1 MRSTLGLGLVAFVA
15 FVGAA
20 TACGSDPGGG
30 GTFTEDGGADS
41 TTGDGACVGL
51 ACTNVEGGKPGCVG
65 LECQKPTGCAAG
77 TTTRLRGKVYDPAG
91 KTPLY
96 NALVYVPNG
105 ELTPLTTGVTGTC
118 DRCDANVSGKPIA
131 TALTD
136 ASGAFDLGDMP
147 AGADIPLVIQIGKWR
162 RKIVLPKVEACATT
176 ILTDPELTRLPKNRT
191 EGDIPKM
198 ALATGGADPLECL
211 LRKIG
216 IEDSEFGPQGS
227 DARIQ
232 LFEGGTYRVGNVAQ
246 PVTGKLRSGAALTKA
261 TELLASTSALA
272 AYDIVLLS
280 CEGTENEAEKPA
292 ASRQALYDY
301 AKTGGRVFASHYHHV
316 FFSGSPEASVR
327 GLGAWVNTATCG
339 EAGQPRCEPEPP
351 KTTTV
356 NGTVSTAFP
365 KAAAMKEWLG
375 KTASL
380 TAQGE
385 LPLQEMRHNI
395 DAVSPGALAWISAK
409 NPASTPADKTAVQ
422 YMSFNAPVGAS
433 DDKVCGRVVLSDLH
447 VGAGDTPGPDFPIGC
462 TTTDLTPQQKALVFM
477 LFDLSSCI
485 QRDDLPPA
493 VPR

>member
-1 MRSTLGLGLVAFVA
+1 LTL
-15 FVGAA
+15 
-20 TACGSDPGGG
+20 
-30 GTFTEDGGADS
+30 TE
-41 TTGDGACVGL
+41 
-51 ACTNVEGGKPGCVG
+51 
-65 LECQKPTGCAAG
+65 
-77 TTTRLRGKVYDPAG
+77 VYDPAG

-105 ELTPLTTGVTGTC
+105 ELAPLASGVTGTC

-131 TALTD
+131 TTLTD
-136 ASGAFDLGDMP
+136 ASGSFDLGDMP
-147 AGADIPLVIQIGKWR
+147 AGENIPLVIQIGKWR
-162 RKIVLPKVEACATT
+162 RKVVLPKIEACATT
-176 ILTDPELTRLPKNRT
+176 TLTDPELTRLPKNRA

-216 IEDSEFGPQGS
+216 IDESEFGPQGS
-227 DARIQ
+227 PARIQ
-232 LFEGGTYRVGNVAQ
+232 LFEGGTYRVANVPQ
-246 PVTGKLRSGAALTKA
+246 PVTSKLKSGAALTKA
-261 TELLASTSALA
+261 TELLSTAAALS

-280 CEGTENEAEKPA
+280 CEGSENEAEKPA

-301 AKTGGRVFASHYHHV
+301 AKQGGRVFASHYHHV
-316 FFSGSPEASVR
+316 FFSGSPDDAVR

-339 EAGQPRCEPEPP
+339 DPGQPRCEPEPP

-356 NGTVSTAFP
+356 NGAVSTAFP
-365 KAAAMKEWLG
+365 KAVAMKEWLG
-375 KTASL
+375 KTGSL
-380 TAQGE
+380 TPQGE

-395 DAVSPGALAWISAK
+395 DSVSGGALSWISAK
-409 NPASTPADKTAVQ
+409 NPASIPADKTAVQ
-422 YMSFNAPVGAS
+422 YMSFNAPVGAA

-447 VGAGDTPGPDFPIGC
+447 VGAGDTPGPDFPMGC
-462 TTTDLTPQQKALVFM
+462 TSTELTPQQKALVFM